1 MNLQDVI
8 STTDIE
14 KLLAVSDVDDISALV
29 NYLTDNGAGRLALDG
44 DVCKRLVAA
53 RDTSRYS
60 AGDRE
65 LIAKE
70 VRLFGGNSILNLFRK
85 DGVPYQEIVEDVAK
99 HLKVNFGKD
108 PINVIEQEILGKIL
122 SRAFEQMSEE
132 ERKIILDEL
141 GVTSF
146 STAGPAAAIAT
157 ICAAKA
163 GGFATYK
170 LAAIVANAIA
180 KAILGKGLSF
190 AVTGQMMRTISVA
203 IGPIGWAI
211 TALWTAADL
220 ASPAYR
226 VTVPCVVQLAYM
238 RQKAIMALS
247 AKTCRNCNAS
257 MVCTSR
263 FCSECGTSAAA

>member
-29 NYLTDNGAGRLALDG
+29 NYLTDNGSGRLALDG
-44 DVCKRLVAA
+44 DACKRLVAA
-53 RDTSRYS
+53 RDAGRYS

-70 VRLFGGNSILNLFRK
+70 IRLFGGNSILNLFRK

-122 SRAFEQMSEE
+122 TRAFEQMSDE
-132 ERKIILDEL
+132 ERKVILDEL
-141 GVTSF
+141 GVTNY
-146 STAGPAAAIAT
+146 STTGPAAAIAA

-163 GGFATYK
+163 GGFATFK
-170 LAAIVANAIA
+170 IATIVANAIA
-180 KAILGKGLSF
+180 KAILGKGLTF
-190 AVTGQMMRTISVA
+190 VVNGQLMRTISVA

-238 RQKAIMALS
+238 RQKAMMALS
-247 AKTCRNCNAS
+247 AKNCGKCKATVAN
-257 MVCTSR
+257 TSR
-263 FCSECGTSAAA
+263 FCSECGTPVAA